1 MRGMEVAEG
10 QGGLESLSLDLKLR
24 VGILR
29 SHITQYSL
37 HDVF

>member
-1 MRGMEVAEG
+1 MKGMELAER
-10 QGGLESLSLDLKLR
+10 QGGLESLCFDVKLR

>member
-1 MRGMEVAEG
+1 MRGMKQAER
-10 QGGLESLSLDLKLR
+10 QGGLESLCSDLKLR

-37 HDVF
+37 YAVF